1 MTTFSMIR
9 EFADKLERMAACL
22 NKLDEEWMVFG
33 GAALAL
39 HGIASHPLK
48 DVDVVLT
55 DAAAV
60 QLNRMF
66 SWENHADRNSDRF
79 RSVFLFRPDFGAVPV
94 ELLGG
99 FKVKKNEDWIS
110 VDCSDTVSVVVGA
123 QSVFIPT
130 RSRLASIFRLCGRE
144 KDLHRARLLAHP
156 R

>member
-9 EFADKLERMAACL
+9 EFADTLERMAACL

-66 SWENHADRNSDRF
+66 SWGK
-79 RSVFLFRPDFGAVPV
+79 P
-94 ELLGG
+94 
-99 FKVKKNEDWIS
+99 
-110 VDCSDTVSVVVGA
+110 
-123 QSVFIPT
+123 
-130 RSRLASIFRLCGRE
+130 CG
-144 KDLHRARLLAHP
+144 
-156 R
+156 

>member
-9 EFADKLERMAACL
+9 EFADTLERMAACL

-48 DVDVVLT
+48 DIDVILT

-66 SWENHADRNSDRF
+66 SWENHADWNSDRF

-99 FKVKKNEDWIS
+99 FKVKKDEDWIP
-110 VDCSDTVSVVVGA
+110 VDCSDTVSVVVGV